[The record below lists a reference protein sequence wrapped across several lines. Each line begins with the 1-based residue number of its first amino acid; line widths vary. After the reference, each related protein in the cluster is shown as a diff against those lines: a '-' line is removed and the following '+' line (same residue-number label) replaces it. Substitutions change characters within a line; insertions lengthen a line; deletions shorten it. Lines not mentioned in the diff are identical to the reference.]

1 VSEAAPIGALPIG
14 ELIHSL
20 AQRTS
25 TPGGGAA
32 AAIAAALGC
41 SAEAMAARYTD
52 GPKHALVSAAAANLA
67 TLLDAAAAD
76 CLRLATADADSYAA
90 VRAAK
95 ASKDANT
102 IAQAERQA
110 AQVPADLLA
119 ACALHARTLAAFAP
133 DCNRWLLSDVQ
144 VGVHLLAGAGRAA
157 MRTLA
162 VNNPDAEMLAG
173 ARTHVA
179 ALAEAEAALD

>member
-1 VSEAAPIGALPIG
+1 MSEAVPIGALPIDA
-14 ELIHSL
+14 LIHALS
-20 AQRTS
+20 QRTS

-32 AAIAAALGC
+32 AAITAALGC
-41 SAEAMAARYTD
+41 AAGAMAARYTD
-52 GPKHALVSAAAANLA
+52 GPKHADVAAVAVHLAA
-67 TLLDAAAAD
+67 LLDAAATD

-95 ASKDANT
+95 ASKDADA
-102 IAQAERQA
+102 IAQAEHLA

-162 VNNPDAEMLAG
+162 VNNPDTDMAAV
-173 ARTHVA
+173 ARTHIS
-179 ALAEAEAALD
+179 ALADAEAALN